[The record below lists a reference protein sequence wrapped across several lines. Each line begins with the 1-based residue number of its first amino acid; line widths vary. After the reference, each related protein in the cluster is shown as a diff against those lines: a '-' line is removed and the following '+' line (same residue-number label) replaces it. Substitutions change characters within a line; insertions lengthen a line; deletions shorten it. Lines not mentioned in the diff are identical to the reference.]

1 MTTLVDLTQ
10 SRNLDLK
17 TAERWLHE
25 RELIWR
31 AQMMPY
37 QVRMLERHD
46 EEVAATAQRLRQEQ

>member
-1 MTTLVDLTQ
+1 MTTANLIQ
-10 SRNLDLK
+10 ARNFDLK

-25 RELIWR
+25 RESIWR